1 MDQAKVSHVINAFF
15 NSLKTEDD
23 KMLDTGLTH
32 NATVTVLHQAVLG
45 LVNDNE
51 KRFEKYIDFFEF
63 AIMYLR
69 NDTDELPEVG
79 K

>member
-1 MDQAKVSHVINAFF
+1 MDQAKISHVINEFF
-15 NSLKTEDD
+15 HSLKTDDD

-32 NATVTVLHQAVLG
+32 NATVTVLHQSVLG

-63 AIMYLR
+63 AVMYLR